1 MPEVVATYAETKS
14 IKECLMIQRRIVND
28 YLNDMAKYAI
38 SGDKIKARECFQSI
52 PVQLAKENKKFQ
64 YSVVKKGIQCPLLRF
79 KFTMA
84 RGQRIDIESK
94 PPCSYCRTSGF

>member
-1 MPEVVATYAETKS
+1 MVATYAETKS

-64 YSVVKKGIQCPLLRF
+64 YSVVKKDTMPAITIQVYN
-79 KFTMA
+79 
-84 RGQRIDIESK
+84 GS
-94 PPCSYCRTSGF
+94 RTAV